1 MSGLQEEKT
10 GLFGVNKNRFRFV
23 KVLISVLKCCFGVLI
38 NSVDWKRILAGLL
51 INGGVEFGFEFVD
64 LQM

>member
-1 MSGLQEEKT
+1 M
-10 GLFGVNKNRFRFV
+10 NKNRFCFV
-23 KVLISVLKCCFGVLI
+23 KVLISVLKCCFGALI
-38 NSVDWKRILAGLL
+38 SSVDWKRVFAGLL